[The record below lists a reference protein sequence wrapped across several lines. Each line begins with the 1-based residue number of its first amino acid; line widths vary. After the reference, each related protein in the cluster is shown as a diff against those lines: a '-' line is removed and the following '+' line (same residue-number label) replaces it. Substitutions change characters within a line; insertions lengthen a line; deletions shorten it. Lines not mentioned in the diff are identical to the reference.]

1 MTDSEKPDDANA
13 VVLSFQNVLKRYKD
27 TIIFFRKNGKENFYP
42 QKGKETNSG
51 VSSSSNT
58 NKSALSSLNRNF
70 ALILSPSPRRY
81 PNPVVRIE
89 MAGRG

>member
-58 NKSALSSLNRNF
+58 NKSALSSLNQDF
-70 ALILSPSPRRY
+70 ALILSPSSRRY
-81 PNPVVRIE
+81 LDSVVWIKV
-89 MAGRG
+89 AGRG